1 MESAGSRR
9 RSGPGAVRE
18 VLLLCALPL
27 ASALTLFLAAGRV
40 DLPFLWAPVA
50 AYAAA
55 VAFNNWTMDPD
66 LRRERLRP
74 PPGGRG
80 AGALPVVLRTVLLSS
95 WLVAGLDVGRFHW
108 SDSVPVAL
116 RVGAL
121 LLYAG
126 AVALQ
131 FWINRVNR
139 FFSTVVRVQAERGH
153 SVIDTGPY
161 GYIRH
166 PGYLVGIASM
176 LGLAMAPGSWCAVAI
191 ASLTIPVYIH
201 RILSEERFLM
211 AELSGYREY
220 TERVRYRLI
229 SHVW

>member
-9 RSGPGAVRE
+9 RSGLEQARD
-18 VLLLCALPL
+18 VLLICALPL
-27 ASALTLFLAAGRV
+27 ASALTLFLAAGRL
-40 DLPFLWAPVA
+40 DLPFLWASVA

-55 VAFNNWTMDPD
+55 VAFNNLAMDPD

-80 AGALPVVLRTVLLSS
+80 AGALPVVLRSAMLGS

-116 RVGAL
+116 RVAAL
-121 LLYAG
+121 VLYAG

-131 FWINRVNR
+131 FWILRVNR
-139 FFSTVVRVQAERGH
+139 FFSSVVRVQADRGH
-153 SVIDTGPY
+153 KVIDIGPY

-166 PGYLVGIASM
+166 PGYLVGITSI
-176 LGLAMAPGSWCAVAI
+176 LGLAMAPGSWCGVAI
-191 ASLTIPVYIH
+191 AALTIPVYIH
-201 RILSEERFLM
+201 RVLSEERFLT
-211 AELSGYREY
+211 AELDGYREY
-220 TERVRYRLI
+220 AARVRYRLI